1 MMMNQK
7 AMIYIIL
14 SAILLYLYY
23 KRGGTAIFMAFVAVV
38 FGTLILGKGR
48 NLEGVRGRRGG
59 SSSSSSS
66 NQCSALKFADPKID
80 KTRVVTSLIELNNNF
95 KQVCSKYF
103 DVETYNLNKEGG
115 AIVESLFTDDET
127 KGKVETAMK
136 KLETKQNEYF
146 AYMIGASSLLLNKKF
161 EESKKTGK
169 MMFIVFGGEVSVL
182 ETLNDFTKEDYKF
195 FKSAVTGA
203 ELVLEVINEIKNIDE
218 VKAKGQKTKDFF
230 NFMKCAVEHSIKV
243 MNNLK
248 EALPPY
254 VDPNPKPKSEGDS
267 KGGEEKKKES
277 FEIK

>member
-1 MMMNQK
+1 MNQK
-7 AMIYIIL
+7 TVIYIIL

-23 KRGGTAIFMAFVAVV
+23 KRGGIALFMAFVVV
-38 FGTLILGKGR
+38 VLGTLIIGKGR
-48 NLEGVRGRRGG
+48 DIEGITGKRGG
-59 SSSSSSS
+59 RSGDSS
-66 NQCSALKFADPKID
+66 CSALKFADPKID
-80 KTRVVTSLIELNNNF
+80 NTRVVTSLIELNNNF

-127 KGKVETAMK
+127 KEKVKTAMK
-136 KLETKQNEYF
+136 KLETKQKEYF

-195 FKSAVTGA
+195 FKSAVVGA
-203 ELVLEVINEIKNIDE
+203 EIVLEVINEIKDIDE

-248 EALPPY
+248 AALPPY
-254 VDPNPKPKSEGDS
+254 VDPNPKPKSEGDTND
-267 KGGEEKKKES
+267 KKSE
-277 FEIK
+277 